1 MLPLELARPSKDV
14 DEIIDMPIT
23 FGSTEEYISPVA
35 EEEEKEE
42 TVIVMME
49 DELLDGII
57 NTGKNLIECSA
68 SVVLPFSEDVAFD
81 AFSDLT
87 RQP

>member
-1 MLPLELARPSKDV
+1 MLPLELARPSRDV

-23 FGSTEEYISPVA
+23 FGSTEEYISPVD
-35 EEEEKEE
+35 EEEEEE
-42 TVIVMME
+42 AVIVMME